1 MKKMDVKKL
10 RYVIDFP
17 NEFQIN
23 EAKERFELDD
33 ILCKIAM
40 MIFSYR
46 ISHNLSEKELAD
58 KLQTN
63 QEIVSK
69 LESGEFVPNIE
80 QLWVISK
87 KLNIKFNVLFEDNE
101 EKIEYSADAISKKM
115 KLKQFNLK

>member
-1 MKKMDVKKL
+1 MKKL